1 MEIKFKL
8 DNFEGPLDLML
19 HLVEKKE
26 LNINSINI
34 SAIIDEYMEYIE
46 NAKNDNLAIKT
57 EFLLMA
63 SELLEIKALSVL
75 NKKEKE
81 EKEENLEQR
90 ILEYK
95 RFKELAEKLSELE
108 QEYNIPYTKSGEV
121 FEKAESTEIDLS
133 TLTMQRIFD
142 EYRKYTE
149 VEKKEEMKINIEPL
163 FSVEDG
169 VTEVRERL
177 TREKKFEFASLLANN
192 YTRVK
197 IIALF
202 LALLELYKSG
212 EIDIN
217 GENKIM
223 IEVRTA

>member
-121 FEKAESTEIDLS
+121 FEKTENTEIDLS
-133 TLTMQRIFD
+133 TLTMQRLFD
-142 EYRKYTE
+142 EYKKYTE
-149 VEKKEEMKINIEPL
+149 EEKKEEKKINIEPL
-163 FSVEDG
+163 FSVADG

-177 TREKKFEFASLLANN
+177 TREKRFEFASLLANN

>member
-121 FEKAESTEIDLS
+121 FEKTENTEIDLS
-133 TLTMQRIFD
+133 TLTMQRLFD
-142 EYRKYTE
+142 EYKKYTIE
-149 VEKKEEMKINIEPL
+149 DKKEEMKINIEPL
-163 FSVEDG
+163 FSVADG

-177 TREKKFEFASLLANN
+177 TREKRFEFASLLANN

>member
-34 SAIIDEYMEYIE
+34 SAIIDEYMAYIE
-46 NAKNDNLAIKT
+46 NAKTENLFIKT

-63 SELLEIKALSVL
+63 SELLEIKALSIL

-121 FEKAESTEIDLS
+121 FEKSENMEIDLS
-133 TLTMQRIFD
+133 TLTMKRLFE
-142 EYRKYTE
+142 EYKKYITE
-149 VEKKEEMKINIEPL
+149 EKKEEMKINTEPL
-163 FSVEDG
+163 FSIEDG
-169 VTEVRERL
+169 VIEVRERL
-177 TREKKFEFASLLANN
+177 AEEKTIEFSSLLNMN
-192 YTRVK
+192 YSRVK

-202 LALLELYKSG
+202 LALLDLYRNG
-212 EIDIN
+212 EIEIS
-217 GENKIM
+217 GENKIV
-223 IEVRTA
+223 IEYRAA

>member
-217 GENKIM
+217 DENKIM